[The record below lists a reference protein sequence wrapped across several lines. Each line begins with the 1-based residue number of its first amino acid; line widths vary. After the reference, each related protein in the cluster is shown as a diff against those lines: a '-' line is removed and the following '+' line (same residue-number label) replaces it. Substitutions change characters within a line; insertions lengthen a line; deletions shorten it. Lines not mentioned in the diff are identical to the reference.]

1 MAGINQR
8 IFNPQTGMAVME
20 KDLAEAIRHV
30 LNHRHQFTPRRWF
43 LENTG
48 SQHSTERLNALLKKI
63 FRSSGYTWRT
73 DIVPMTSSGA
83 SRYLHQTDYL
93 QFENEY
99 KALYALMKRHRV
111 PVHLVDD
118 FG

>member
-1 MAGINQR
+1 
-8 IFNPQTGMAVME
+8 
-20 KDLAEAIRHV
+20 
-30 LNHRHQFTPRRWF
+30 
-43 LENTG
+43 
-48 SQHSTERLNALLKKI
+48 
-63 FRSSGYTWRT
+63 
-73 DIVPMTSSGA
+73 MTSSGA